1 MSLWNTT
8 LTADE
13 LDARWA
19 RMAALDAAFSAQARS
34 FWESRTPAQLDA
46 LAHQAWLTNDDE
58 QHMVAR
64 SYRAIT
70 PNPNRWWP
78 IRQRPAPH
86 RTLVCLTED
95 QKEFSGLSLVPSR
108 GGIIEPITN
117 RLAEPVIGR
126 IIGWRYE
133 RENCF

>member
-1 MSLWNTT
+1 VSLWNTI

-19 RMAALDAAFSAQARS
+19 RMAALDAAFAARAKD
-34 FWESRTPAQLDA
+34 FWKSRTPAQLDA
-46 LAHQAWLTNDDE
+46 LADQAWLTSDDE

-70 PNPNRWWP
+70 PNENRWWP
-78 IRQRPAPH
+78 IRQRPAAH
-86 RTLVCLTED
+86 RRLVCLTED
-95 QKEFSGLSLVPSR
+95 QKEYSGLSMVPTR

-126 IIGWRYE
+126 IVGWRYE
-133 RENCF
+133 SENCF